1 MKFFKK
7 NISGEKYQSKLDAL
21 IIHMKNTGFLNDKRV
36 ESAIKSIPRHNFIPK
51 SLLDRSYENGPLP
64 IMNGQTI
71 SQPSVVARMTEWL
84 DVKEG
89 QKILEIGS
97 GSGWQSA
104 ILSKLVGT
112 GKIFTIERHE
122 NLANFAR
129 ENLKRSDVKN
139 VQVIHDDGRLGLPDE
154 APFDRIIITAACKEI
169 PKILFEQLA
178 LNGLLLAPVGENIQ
192 SLKLLKKTTKGIV
205 EIKNQ
210 EGYVF
215 VPLV

>member
-21 IIHMKNTGFLNDKRV
+21 VIHMKNTGFLNDKRV